1 MELNPYRMFTLGKPT
16 PDNPGIAARTS
27 LETILEITWAI
38 DLNLLDYYPQAH
50 GSIVAAFH
58 PEVFRVS
65 LFIFS
70 QRKALEY

>member
-1 MELNPYRMFTLGKPT
+1 MFTLEKPI
-16 PDNPGIAARTS
+16 PDNPGIATRTS
-27 LETILEITWAI
+27 LETILEITRAI

>member
-1 MELNPYRMFTLGKPT
+1 MFTLEKPI

-27 LETILEITWAI
+27 LETILKITGVI
-38 DLNLLDYYPQAH
+38 DLNLLEYYPQAH

>member
-1 MELNPYRMFTLGKPT
+1 MLTLGKPS
-16 PDNPGIAARTS
+16 PGNFGIAARTS
-27 LETILEITWAI
+27 LETILEITWVI
-38 DLNLLDYYPQAH
+38 DLNLLGYYPQAH